1 MSASQDNNRVA
12 VSKTWKHY
20 VGGAFVR
27 SESGRVLR
35 QTDREGNFVAN
46 VAFASRKDLR
56 DAVVA
61 ARKAQPGW
69 AGRSAFNR
77 SQILF
82 RIAEMLEARRA
93 SFEQLLR
100 EHAGLSAEEA
110 AAELS
115 CAADRAFWY
124 AGWADKHTQ
133 VLGNVNPV
141 AAPYFNFSL
150 PEPMGVVALFPS
162 TTSPLVGLIS
172 AIMPALVGGNAV
184 IAILDGPARTIG
196 LELGEVLAT
205 SDVPGGVVNLLSG
218 TRADTA
224 PHAAAHRDIDA
235 LAIWGGEREDNA
247 ELQRAAAESV
257 KRVRL
262 SADPDAAAWRD
273 PSMQSLWRIDEFVEI
288 KTAWHPIGV

>member
-1 MSASQDNNRVA
+1 MSTSDDGRIA

-35 QTDREGNFVAN
+35 QTDSEGNFVAN

-69 AGRSAFNR
+69 AKRSAFNR

-93 SFEQLLR
+93 SVEQLLR
-100 EHAGLSAEEA
+100 DHAGMNADEA
-110 AAELS
+110 AAELN

-141 AAPYFNFSL
+141 AAPFFNFSL

-162 TTSPLVGLIS
+162 TASPLAGLIS
-172 AIMPALVGGNAV
+172 ALLPALVGGNSV
-184 IAILDGPARTIG
+184 LAILDGPARTVG
-196 LELGEVLAT
+196 LELAEVLAT
-205 SDVPGGVVNLLSG
+205 SDVPAGVVNLLSG
-218 TRADTA
+218 TRAETA

-235 LAIWGGEREDNA
+235 LAVWGGERADLA
-247 ELQRAAAESV
+247 ALQVAAADNV

-262 SADPDAAAWRD
+262 HDDPSAAAWRE